1 MKGLLRAIAYMIPPL
16 FFSLHSSISSSMCIW
31 IVFYGMILYALWKG
45 WFRLERKIA
54 VPVCAF
60 AAFILPILSA
70 VFSISLVQQIIR
82 RCALLHSLI
91 RNQIVRVQVISI
103 IYLERYFLNADG
115 LAAPEEKD
123 LYRVSL
129 HLEENG

>member
-1 MKGLLRAIAYMIPPL
+1 M
-16 FFSLHSSISSSMCIW
+16 
-31 IVFYGMILYALWKG
+31 
-45 WFRLERKIA
+45 
-54 VPVCAF
+54 
-60 AAFILPILSA
+60 
-70 VFSISLVQQIIR
+70 
-82 RCALLHSLI
+82 HSLI

-129 HLEENG
+129 RLEENG

>member
-1 MKGLLRAIAYMIPPL
+1 M
-16 FFSLHSSISSSMCIW
+16 
-31 IVFYGMILYALWKG
+31 
-45 WFRLERKIA
+45 
-54 VPVCAF
+54 
-60 AAFILPILSA
+60 
-70 VFSISLVQQIIR
+70 
-82 RCALLHSLI
+82 HSLI

-129 HLEENG
+129 HLEEKDDPCSLSYPMAGYVDWQ